1 MGSVAPGVAAAGKML
16 QFEHPASRAGLIK
29 GFWHN
34 PPEWGWTRRMWGVWC
49 SRVYQPHPKL
59 GCVQQTC
66 AEPGGGETQPA
77 AAWLGFTAQADLLQE
92 PKSLSSP
99 LVITCA
105 FITGFLA
112 SRLLLVSLHPPN
124 LVAAVFVQCHK
135 KLNRLPSPVLA
146 GNYEQQQLY
155 C

>member
-34 PPEWGWTRRMWGVWC
+34 LPEWGWTRRMWGVWC

-66 AEPGGGETQPA
+66 AEAGGGEVQPA
-77 AAWLGFTAQADLLQE
+77 AAWLGFTAQPDLLQE
-92 PKSLSSP
+92 PNPLSSP
-99 LVITCA
+99 SVITCA
-105 FITGFLA
+105 FVTGFWA

-124 LVAAVFVQCHK
+124 PIAAVFVHCRK
-135 KLNRLPSPVLA
+135 KLNQLPSPVLA
-146 GNYEQQQLY
+146 GNYKQQQLY

>member
-1 MGSVAPGVAAAGKML
+1 M
-16 QFEHPASRAGLIK
+16 
-29 GFWHN
+29 
-34 PPEWGWTRRMWGVWC
+34 
-49 SRVYQPHPKL
+49 YQPHPKL

>member
-34 PPEWGWTRRMWGVWC
+34 PPEWGWTWRMWGVWC

-66 AEPGGGETQPA
+66 AKPGGGEIQPA
-77 AAWLGFTAQADLLQE
+77 AAWLGFTAQSDLQE

-99 LVITCA
+99 SVITCA
-105 FITGFLA
+105 FITRVFSLE
-112 SRLLLVSLHPPN
+112 LLLVSLHPPN
-124 LVAAVFVQCHK
+124 PIAAVFVHCHK
-135 KLNRLPSPVLA
+135 KLNQLRSPVLA

>member
-34 PPEWGWTRRMWGVWC
+34 SPEWGWTWRMWGVWC

-66 AEPGGGETQPA
+66 AEPGGGEIQPA
-77 AAWLGFTAQADLLQE
+77 AAWLGFTAQADLL

-99 LVITCA
+99 SVITCA

-112 SRLLLVSLHPPN
+112 SRLFLVVLYPPN
-124 LVAAVFVQCHK
+124 PIAAVFVHCHK
-135 KLNRLPSPVLA
+135 KLNQLPSPVLA
-146 GNYEQQQLY
+146 GNYEQQQIY